1 MTYPRGREHGTLS
14 VSPTGTPIRKKNI
27 MAKSSVPGLDRVR
40 ELFTSA
46 ERALLEATA
55 GSTLLAAS
63 RKQLDKTLAQARGL
77 RDKWRDLH
85 AGQARTT
92 KRSAAAGTAAAN
104 ARSREKADMFTAAI
118 ERLEG
123 RLAELGLVAAP
134 AKPAGKSVTK
144 AARQAGHRTAR
155 ASVKGKLAATAAE
168 MNSGRAPRPAAK
180 PAARPATAVAAAVP
194 QPPAAPAPVVKSKS
208 KAGKKR
214 RPAATAAA
222 VLAKGGG
229 QPLRFDVTKQ
239 RSAKAS
245 ATAARMKFDG
255 KVTRRTGH
263 TLAAGKRRQAA
274 RDHRSR

>member
-1 MTYPRGREHGTLS
+1 
-14 VSPTGTPIRKKNI
+14 
-27 MAKSSVPGLDRVR
+27 MAKSSSVPGLDRVH

-63 RKQLDKTLAQARGL
+63 RKQLDKTLAQARTL

-118 ERLEG
+118 ERLQA
-123 RLAELGLVAAP
+123 RLAELGIVAAP
-134 AKPAGKSVTK
+134 PKPAAAKSVTK

-168 MNSGRAPRPAAK
+168 INRSRAPRPAAK
-180 PAARPATAVAAAVP
+180 PAARPAASVAPAAPKP
-194 QPPAAPAPVVKSKS
+194 QAAPAPVVKSKS
-208 KAGKKR
+208 KSKAGKKR
-214 RPAATAAA
+214 RPSATAAA

-245 ATAARMKFDG
+245 ATASRLKFDG
-255 KVTRRTGH
+255 KVTRRSGH

>member
-1 MTYPRGREHGTLS
+1 
-14 VSPTGTPIRKKNI
+14 
-27 MAKSSVPGLDRVR
+27 MAKSSSVPGLDRVH

-63 RKQLDKTLAQARGL
+63 RKQLDKTLAQARTL

-104 ARSREKADMFTAAI
+104 ARSREKADMFAAAI
-118 ERLEG
+118 ERLQA
-123 RLAELGLVAAP
+123 RLAELGIVAAP
-134 AKPAGKSVTK
+134 PKPAAGKSVTK

-168 MNSGRAPRPAAK
+168 INRARAPRPAAK
-180 PAARPATAVAAAVP
+180 PAARPAKPVAMAVP
-194 QPPAAPAPVVKSKS
+194 QSPAAAAPVVQS

-214 RPAATAAA
+214 RPAAKAAA

-255 KVTRRTGH
+255 KVTRRGGH
-263 TLAAGKRRQAA
+263 TAAAGKRRQAA

>member
-14 VSPTGTPIRKKNI
+14 VSPTGTPIRNKNI

-134 AKPAGKSVTK
+134 AKPAAGKSVTK
-144 AARQAGHRTAR
+144 AARTAGHRTAR
-155 ASVKGKLAATAAE
+155 ASVKGKLAAAAAE
-168 MNSGRAPRPAAK
+168 INRARAPRPAAK
-180 PAARPATAVAAAVP
+180 PAARPAKPVAMAVP
-194 QPPAAPAPVVKSKS
+194 QSPAAAAPVVQS

-214 RPAATAAA
+214 RPAAKAAA

-245 ATAARMKFDG
+245 ATAARMKLDG

>member
-1 MTYPRGREHGTLS
+1 
-14 VSPTGTPIRKKNI
+14 
-27 MAKSSVPGLDRVR
+27 MAKSSSVPGLDRVR

-46 ERALLEATA
+46 ERAVLEATA

-63 RKQLDKTLAQARGL
+63 RKQVEKTLAQARSL

-85 AGQARTT
+85 ASQARTT
-92 KRSAAAGTAAAN
+92 KRAAAAGPAAN

-118 ERLEG
+118 DRLQA

-134 AKPAGKSVTK
+134 AKSAAGKSVTK
-144 AARQAGHRTAR
+144 AARQAGHRTTR

-168 MNSGRAPRPAAK
+168 INSTRSLRPAAK
-180 PAARPATAVAAAVP
+180 PAARPVVAVVPAV
-194 QPPAAPAPVVKSKS
+194 APAPVAKSK
-208 KAGKKR
+208 KAGKKQ
-214 RPAATAAA
+214 RPTAKAAA

-229 QPLRFDVTKQ
+229 QPLRFDAVKQ

-245 ATAARMKFDG
+245 ATRIKLDG
-255 KVTRRTGH
+255 KLARRGSH

-274 RDHRSR
+274 RDQRSR

>member
-1 MTYPRGREHGTLS
+1 MTYPRGREHGTLT
-14 VSPTGTPIRKKNI
+14 VSPPETPIRNKNI
-27 MAKSSVPGLDRVR
+27 MAKSSVPGLDRIR

-63 RKQLDKTLAQARGL
+63 RKQLDKTLAQARSL

-123 RLAELGLVAAP
+123 RVAELGLVAAP
-134 AKPAGKSVTK
+134 AKPAAGKSVTK
-144 AARQAGHRTAR
+144 AARTAGHRTAR

-168 MNSGRAPRPAAK
+168 INSARASRPAAK
-180 PAARPATAVAAAVP
+180 PAVRLAQPVVPAVP
-194 QPPAAPAPVVKSKS
+194 PQPAAPAPVVKS

-214 RPAATAAA
+214 RPAAKAAA

-245 ATAARMKFDG
+245 ATAARLKLDG

>member
-1 MTYPRGREHGTLS
+1 
-14 VSPTGTPIRKKNI
+14 
-27 MAKSSVPGLDRVR
+27 MAKSSSVPGLDRVH

-63 RKQLDKTLAQARGL
+63 RKQLDKTLAQARTL

-118 ERLEG
+118 ERLQA
-123 RLAELGLVAAP
+123 RLAELGIVAAP
-134 AKPAGKSVTK
+134 PKPAAGKSVTK

-168 MNSGRAPRPAAK
+168 INRSRAPRPAAK
-180 PAARPATAVAAAVP
+180 PATRPAASVAPAAPKP
-194 QPPAAPAPVVKSKS
+194 QAAPAPVVKSKP

-214 RPAATAAA
+214 RPSATAAA

-245 ATAARMKFDG
+245 ATASRLKFDG
-255 KVTRRTGH
+255 KVTRRSGH

>member
-1 MTYPRGREHGTLS
+1 
-14 VSPTGTPIRKKNI
+14 
-27 MAKSSVPGLDRVR
+27 MAKSSTVPGLDRVH

-46 ERALLEATA
+46 ERAVLEATA

-63 RKQLDKTLAQARGL
+63 RKQLDKTLAQARTL

-85 AGQARTT
+85 AGQTRTT
-92 KRSAAAGTAAAN
+92 KRSAAAGPAAN

-118 ERLEG
+118 ERLQA

-134 AKPAGKSVTK
+134 AKPAAGKSVTK
-144 AARQAGHRTAR
+144 AARQAGHRTTR

-168 MNSGRAPRPAAK
+168 INSTRSPRPAAK
-180 PAARPATAVAAAVP
+180 PAAKPAARPVAAVAAAP
-194 QPPAAPAPVVKSKS
+194 APALKPK
-208 KAGKKR
+208 KAGKKQ
-214 RPAATAAA
+214 RPSAKAAA

-229 QPLRFDVTKQ
+229 QQVRFDAVKQ

-245 ATAARMKFDG
+245 ATAARLKFDG
-255 KVTRRTGH
+255 KATRRTGH
-263 TLAAGKRRQAA
+263 TLAAGKRRQAT

>member
-1 MTYPRGREHGTLS
+1 
-14 VSPTGTPIRKKNI
+14 
-27 MAKSSVPGLDRVR
+27 MAKSSSVPGLDRVR

-46 ERALLEATA
+46 ERAVLEATA

-63 RKQLDKTLAQARGL
+63 RKQVEKTLAQARSL

-92 KRSAAAGTAAAN
+92 KRSAAAGPAAN

-118 ERLEG
+118 ERLQA
-123 RLAELGLVAAP
+123 RLAELGLGTAP
-134 AKPAGKSVTK
+134 AKPVAGKSVTK
-144 AARQAGHRTAR
+144 AARQAGHRTTR
-155 ASVKGKLAATAAE
+155 ASVKGKLAAAAAE
-168 MNSGRAPRPAAK
+168 INSTRTPRPAAK
-180 PAARPATAVAAAVP
+180 PVARPVAAVVPAV
-194 QPPAAPAPVVKSKS
+194 PPAAPAPAAKSK
-208 KAGKKR
+208 KAGKKQ
-214 RPAATAAA
+214 RPTAKAAA

-229 QPLRFDVTKQ
+229 QPLRFDAVKQ

-245 ATAARMKFDG
+245 TTRHKLAG
-255 KVTRRTGH
+255 KVTRRGGH

>member
-1 MTYPRGREHGTLS
+1 
-14 VSPTGTPIRKKNI
+14 
-27 MAKSSVPGLDRVR
+27 MAKSSTVPGLDRVH

-46 ERALLEATA
+46 ERAVLEATA

-63 RKQLDKTLAQARGL
+63 RKQLDKTLAQARTL

-85 AGQARTT
+85 AGQTRTT
-92 KRSAAAGTAAAN
+92 KRSAAAGPAAN

-118 ERLEG
+118 ERLQA

-134 AKPAGKSVTK
+134 AKPAAGKSVTK
-144 AARQAGHRTAR
+144 AARQAGHRTTR

-168 MNSGRAPRPAAK
+168 INSTRSPRPAAK
-180 PAARPATAVAAAVP
+180 PAARPVAAVAAAP
-194 QPPAAPAPVVKSKS
+194 APALKPK
-208 KAGKKR
+208 KAGKKQ
-214 RPAATAAA
+214 RPSAKAAA

-229 QPLRFDVTKQ
+229 QQVRFDAVKQ

-245 ATAARMKFDG
+245 ATAARLKFDG
-255 KVTRRTGH
+255 KATRRTGH
-263 TLAAGKRRQAA
+263 TLAAGKRRQAT

>member
-1 MTYPRGREHGTLS
+1 
-14 VSPTGTPIRKKNI
+14 
-27 MAKSSVPGLDRVR
+27 MAKSSSVPGLDRVH

-63 RKQLDKTLAQARGL
+63 RKQLDKTLAQARTL

-118 ERLEG
+118 ERLQA
-123 RLAELGLVAAP
+123 RLAELGIVAAP
-134 AKPAGKSVTK
+134 PKPAAAKSVTK

-168 MNSGRAPRPAAK
+168 INRSRAAQPARSEAAVVRSAAAK
-180 PAARPATAVAAAVP
+180 APQGGKKAAK
-194 QPPAAPAPVVKSKS
+194 QEVKKGVK

-214 RPAATAAA
+214 RPTATAAA

-245 ATAARMKFDG
+245 ATAARLKFDG
-255 KVTRRTGH
+255 KVTRRGGH
-263 TLAAGKRRQAA
+263 VLAAGKRRQAA
-274 RDHRSR
+274 RDRRSR

>member
-1 MTYPRGREHGTLS
+1 MTYPRAREPGTLS
-14 VSPTGTPIRKKNI
+14 AFPGTPIRNQSI
-27 MAKSSVPGLDRVR
+27 MAKSSSVPGLDRIR

-46 ERALLEATA
+46 ERAVLEATA

-63 RKQLDKTLAQARGL
+63 RKQIDGTLAQARSL

-85 AGQARTT
+85 AGQTRTT
-92 KRSAAAGTAAAN
+92 KRSAAAAPAAN

-118 ERLEG
+118 ERLQA

-134 AKPAGKSVTK
+134 ATPAAGKGVTK
-144 AARQAGHRTAR
+144 AARQAGHRTTR
-155 ASVKGKLAATAAE
+155 ASVKGKLAAAAAE
-168 MNSGRAPRPAAK
+168 INSTRAPRPAAK
-180 PAARPATAVAAAVP
+180 PAARPVAAVVAAR
-194 QPPAAPAPVVKSKS
+194 QPASPTPTAKPKK
-208 KAGKKR
+208 GKKQ
-214 RPAATAAA
+214 RPAAKAAA

-229 QPLRFDVTKQ
+229 QPVRFDVTKQ

-245 ATAARMKFDG
+245 ATAARLKFDG

-274 RDHRSR
+274 RDQRSR

>member
-1 MTYPRGREHGTLS
+1 
-14 VSPTGTPIRKKNI
+14 
-27 MAKSSVPGLDRVR
+27 MAKSSSVPGLDRVR

-46 ERALLEATA
+46 ERAVLEATA
-55 GSTLLAAS
+55 GNTLLAAS
-63 RKQLDKTLAQARGL
+63 RKQLDKTLAQARSL

-92 KRSAAAGTAAAN
+92 KRSKAAGTAAAN

-118 ERLEG
+118 ERLQA

-134 AKPAGKSVTK
+134 VKSAAGKSVTK
-144 AARQAGHRTAR
+144 AARKAGHRTAR

-168 MNSGRAPRPAAK
+168 INRARAPQPAAK
-180 PAARPATAVAAAVP
+180 PAARPATPVATTVAKP
-194 QPPAAPAPVVKSKS
+194 QAAPASVVKSKS
-208 KAGKKR
+208 KGGKKR
-214 RPAATAAA
+214 RPTATAAA

-229 QPLRFDVTKQ
+229 QPLRFDITKQ

-245 ATAARMKFDG
+245 ATAARLKLDG
-255 KVTRRTGH
+255 KVTRRGGH